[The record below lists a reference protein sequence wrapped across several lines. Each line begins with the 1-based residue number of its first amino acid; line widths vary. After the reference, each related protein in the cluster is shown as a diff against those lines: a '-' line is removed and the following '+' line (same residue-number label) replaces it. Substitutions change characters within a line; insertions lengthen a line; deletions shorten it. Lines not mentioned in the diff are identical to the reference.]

1 MLKGQTK
8 FCGKEGRGII
18 YTEEIQRTVN
28 MKWYLYQTDLGAICS
43 VMMQKKMHIRGGQK
57 YS

>member
-18 YTEEIQRTVN
+18 YTEEIERTVN

-43 VMMQKKMHIRGGQK
+43 VMMQKKMHIRGD
-57 YS
+57 